1 MDKVD
6 QDLLM
11 CRYWKMARMQ
21 TMSPKVVK
29 SHQSQVLSVPVAK
42 SVECLTIKVHFARD
56 RPNPA
61 KAPYLKISVKRH
73 AWLPVSFS
81 TYQAAIVRQKHIV
94 SRNPIQLKR
103 NEVVKAVKKMK
114 SLPKRVVSFRSPL
127 VLPGCSESS
136 MGNVKRV
143 NPGRYPRDRLLL
155 RPPRRTSYSSLLE
168 SELASSV
175 TLIPIKFG
183 SNFPSKER
191 FDLSTFKTQ
200 FMICQVYL

>member
-11 CRYWKMARMQ
+11 CRYWNMARMQ

-42 SVECLTIKVHFARD
+42 SVECLTIRVHLAKE

-61 KAPYLKISVKRH
+61 RAPYLKKNWSLLIRIGTQSWKK
-73 AWLPVSFS
+73 

-94 SRNPIQLKR
+94 SKNPIQLKR
-103 NEVVKAVKKMK
+103 KEVVNAVKKMK
-114 SLPKRVVSFRSPL
+114 SLPKSVVSFRSPDEL
-127 VLPGCSESS
+127 LDCSESS

-143 NPGRYPRDRLLL
+143 NPGKYPRERLP
-155 RPPRRTSYSSLLE
+155 RPLPWRTSYSSLLE
-168 SELASSV
+168 SELGSSV

-183 SNFPSKER
+183 SNFPSEKNW
-191 FDLSTFKTQ
+191 
-200 FMICQVYL
+200 I